1 MEPPQTLV
9 GYARVSTRE
18 QHLDL
23 QLDALKKQGCSKI
36 FQDVVSGSK
45 ADRPGLKA
53 ALEYLRPG
61 DKLVIWKLDRLG
73 RSLQHL
79 IETVKL
85 LQARG
90 VDLLVVQEK
99 MDTSSP
105 TGKLFF
111 HMMGALAEFERD
123 LIRERTLAGLEA
135 ARARGRKGGR
145 RALLNPGQVEMART
159 LMQDPRNKVAD
170 VCQTLGISKTTLY
183 RSLGK
188 KNSA

>member
-1 MEPPQTLV
+1 MEPPHTLV

-36 FQDVVSGSK
+36 FQDMVSGSK

-90 VDLLVVQEK
+90 VDLLVVQER
-99 MDTSSP
+99 MDTASP

-159 LMQDPRNKVAD
+159 LMKDPRNKVAD

-188 KNSA
+188 KHHE